1 LNFICLKFIYPL
13 SFNPKVINLYNATF
27 NVKYWERANIYAT
40 IVEQPEKSEDSIS
53 ITQKQIS
60 ALRVSELNN
69 SDRERCPSS
78 LQIRYGKNID
88 NSLTTAHQRYTTMT
102 DEDGNGV
109 IFFEDLKPGSVYE
122 LFVTSSSYLPYYL
135 HYFGKIMK

>member
-1 LNFICLKFIYPL
+1 
-13 SFNPKVINLYNATF
+13 
-27 NVKYWERANIYAT
+27 
-40 IVEQPEKSEDSIS
+40 
-53 ITQKQIS
+53 
-60 ALRVSELNN
+60 
-69 SDRERCPSS
+69 
-78 LQIRYGKNID
+78 
-88 NSLTTAHQRYTTMT
+88 MT